1 MLLDGLARAR
11 RRRQPLG
18 RWSAWALACGLPFLV
33 CALFARLLGGVGAIA
48 ATPSRRCLR
57 GALPFDGAA
66 ASAVLSCALVLGL
79 AWLAWPVLVRRLGLA
94 VRPTPGRPA
103 GPMSPGSRRCSCCCS
118 SPVLHGFSTRTR
130 PCWLCRGCTCC
141 SGSPL
146 PERRPRP
153 IAGLGLLALA
163 LLPLGLLIAFYAHQ
177 LGYGP
182 GGVAW
187 TAVLLLA
194 GGHVGVGAAVLWSC
208 AFGCVVA
215 LALVALTPA
224 ADPVAFGPDE
234 RPQVTIRGPLSYAGP
249 GSLGGTESA
258 LRR

>member
-1 MLLDGLARAR
+1 M
-11 RRRQPLG
+11 
-18 RWSAWALACGLPFLV
+18 
-33 CALFARLLGGVGAIA
+33 
-48 ATPSRRCLR
+48 
-57 GALPFDGAA
+57 
-66 ASAVLSCALVLGL
+66 LGL
-79 AWLAWPVLVRRLGLA
+79 AWLAWPVLVQRLGLA
-94 VRPTPGRPA
+94 VRPTPEAPGGADVA
-103 GPMSPGSRRCSCCCS
+103 GIATLLVLLLVACAAWVFDPYAALLAVPG
-118 SPVLHGFSTRTR
+118 LHLLLGIAS
-130 PCWLCRGCTCC
+130 
-141 SGSPL
+141 

-163 LLPLGLLIAFYAHQ
+163 LLPLGLLVAFYAHQ

-182 GGVAW
+182 GGVAQS
-187 TAVLLLA
+187 AVLLLA

-249 GSLGGTESA
+249 GSLGGTESS